1 MFPTLQAKLARYEEI
16 ERLLQ
21 DPDVLAN
28 TSQMLEL
35 QKEHGGLGKVARSVK
50 EFNELEADL
59 ATAQEMLD
67 AESGK
72 YLAATA
78 GQPHILPSIFRIPKI
93 SAQMKFGL
101 RVDKEQQLN
110 LVFFSTRDQTQ
121 SQNEQAIDFEIA
133 SVPAPPGAAQQL
145 IQTGPSLDLVLDPLL
160 HAKLVSLILQAPAT
174 DPDIGPLVTAA
185 GDPKLAP
192 RIVALTVVAAPDKAP
207 RHLLFH
213 ATTAAEK
220 AVGLWLLTH
229 PAQGAPTLE
238 TIYKFTTANGKS
250 EKIIRDIILEL
261 GDRLEKLFS

>member
-1 MFPTLQAKLARYEEI
+1 
-16 ERLLQ
+16 
-21 DPDVLAN
+21 
-28 TSQMLEL
+28 
-35 QKEHGGLGKVARSVK
+35 
-50 EFNELEADL
+50 
-59 ATAQEMLD
+59 MLD
-67 AESGK
+67 IESGK
-72 YLAATA
+72 YLTSIA

-145 IQTGPSLDLVLDPLL
+145 LQTGPSLDLVLDPLL
-160 HAKLVSLILQAPAT
+160 HAKLISLILQAPAT
-174 DPDIGPLVTAA
+174 DPDTAPLVTAA
-185 GDPKLAP
+185 KDPKLAS
-192 RIVALTVVAAPDKAP
+192 RIAALTVVAAPGKAP

-213 ATTAAEK
+213 ATNAAEK

-229 PAQGAPTLE
+229 PIDAAPTLE
-238 TIYKFTTANGKS
+238 TVYKFTTANGKS

-261 GDRLEKLFS
+261 GDRLEKLFA